1 MVRLRRSA
9 ATDARLLDSA
19 AVDPD
24 AFASFYER
32 YEALVV
38 GFLMRRIRDPEVVAD
53 LTAEVFA
60 AALESAAG
68 YRPIGDSA
76 APWLLAIAHNKLVSS
91 VRRGRVEE
99 QARRQVGMLNVIEL
113 RSDSLRRIEQIVE
126 GDAWVS
132 DVLDR
137 LPEDQRDAVRARV
150 LEDRSYEDIAAELQT
165 SSLVI
170 RKRVSRGLA
179 RLRSGLETPP

>member
-9 ATDARLLDSA
+9 SDARLLGSA
-19 AVDPD
+19 GVDPD

-32 YEALVV
+32 YEAFVV
-38 GFLMRRIRDPEVVAD
+38 GYLMRRLRDPEAVAD
-53 LTAEVFA
+53 LTVEVFA
-60 AALESAAG
+60 AAPEGAPR
-68 YRPIGDSA
+68 YQPVGDSA

-91 VRRGRVEE
+91 VRRGRVED
-99 QARRQVGMLNVIEL
+99 QARRTVGMLGVIEL
-113 RSDSLRRIEQIVE
+113 RADSLRRIEQIVE

-137 LPEDQRDAVRARV
+137 LPEDQREAVRARV

-170 RKRVSRGLA
+170 RKRVSRGPA
-179 RLRSGLETPP
+179 RLRSGLETRP